1 MGQPLRD
8 VYPHATRFQVFKWK
22 VREFLKKVLR
32 FITLT
37 GLTAGILYATFMAGA
52 YFKPVIS
59 YAIQEKIVEVERT
72 APVMERIAK
81 CESGNRHFE
90 NGQVLVRGNKARDSV
105 DVGKFQINTKSW
117 GKKATELGFDIFTE
131 KGNTDMAYWL
141 FKNYGTEPWYLSAKC
156 WR

>member
-1 MGQPLRD
+1 MGKQIHPNQ
-8 VYPHATRFQVFKWK
+8 YTKWQVIKWK
-22 VREFLKKVLR
+22 IREFLKKVLR

-59 YAIQEKIVEVERT
+59 YAVQEKIIEVERT

-81 CESGNRHFE
+81 CESGNKHYE
-90 NGQVLVRGNKARDSV
+90 NGQVLVRGNKNKSV
-105 DVGKFQINTKSW
+105 DVGRYQINVSVW
-117 GKKATELGFDIFTE
+117 GKKAGDLGYDIFTE
-131 KGNTDMAYWL
+131 KGNTDFAYWL
-141 FKNYGTEPWYLSAKC
+141 YKNYGTEPWYASEKC